1 MSFVMIPTVY
11 MLVSALYVCASV
23 LFFFNVHALYVT
35 LNLASPCAL
44 SNLGCLSAVCGG
56 SVTPP
61 PTQTPLERLATISL
75 VLARSLRHQ
84 SAQ

>member
-1 MSFVMIPTVY
+1 MIPTVY

-23 LFFFNVHALYVT
+23 FFCCFFFNVHALYVT

-61 PTQTPLERLATISL
+61 PTQTPLEHLATISL